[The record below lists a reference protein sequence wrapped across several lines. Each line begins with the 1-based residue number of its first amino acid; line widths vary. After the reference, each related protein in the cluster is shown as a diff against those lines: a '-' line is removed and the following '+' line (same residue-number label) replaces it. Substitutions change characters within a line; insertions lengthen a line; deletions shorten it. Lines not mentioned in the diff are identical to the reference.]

1 MNQLT
6 AGGLFDAVSGQMGG
20 CLSKKRDMPALV

>member
-6 AGGLFDAVSGQMGG
+6 AGGLFDAVFRTDGR
-20 CLSKKRDMPALV
+20 LPVEKRDMPALV